1 MPGVGSVKP
10 PPPPRDP
17 APWPACFMREF
28 SLPALSSRC
37 PRCASGLS
45 VAGLGPLGDFFW
57 GLVYSSLWF
66 LAILLN
72 PPHALV
78 SQPPPPHL
86 IFSLIE

>member
-10 PPPPRDP
+10 PPPPRDT

-66 LAILLN
+66 LAILN

-78 SQPPPPHL
+78 SQPPPPTL
-86 IFSLIE
+86 FSL

>member
-1 MPGVGSVKP
+1 MLGVGSVKP

-45 VAGLGPLGDFFW
+45 VAELGPLGDFFW

-78 SQPPPPHL
+78 SQPSPL
-86 IFSLIE
+86 TLFSL